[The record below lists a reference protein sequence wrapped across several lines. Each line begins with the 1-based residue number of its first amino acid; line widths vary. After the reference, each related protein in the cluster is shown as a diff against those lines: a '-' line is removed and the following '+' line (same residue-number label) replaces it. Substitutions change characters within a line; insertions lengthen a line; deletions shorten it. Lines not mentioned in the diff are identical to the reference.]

1 MVTQFEGDIK
11 EKRESYKNKTSRQK
25 YLKNEDYKEF
35 KEAIFVS
42 LLAFALLDQP
52 RLSFSYSKSITKAR
66 LCLL

>member
-1 MVTQFEGDIK
+1 MVTRFEGGIK
-11 EKRESYKNKTSRQK
+11 EKREIYKNKTSRQK

-42 LLAFALLDQP
+42 LLSSASFDQP
-52 RLSFSYSKSITKAR
+52 RLNFSHSKLITKTK